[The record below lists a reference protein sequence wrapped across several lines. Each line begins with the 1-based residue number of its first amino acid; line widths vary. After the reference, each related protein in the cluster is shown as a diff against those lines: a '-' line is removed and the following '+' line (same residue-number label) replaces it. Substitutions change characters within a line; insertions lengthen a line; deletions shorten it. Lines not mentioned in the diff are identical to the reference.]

1 MASATRRARRC
12 PQRPDPGPQPDRDR
26 DRDPNPD
33 RHPNPNPQQIDM
45 SVKAAKWGD
54 GPRVPQA
61 KHDQGFEPGDPNM
74 QMYFGATQ
82 HQ

>member
-1 MASATRRARRC
+1 MTVTVTLTLTAT
-12 PQRPDPGPQPDRDR
+12 
-26 DRDPNPD
+26 
-33 RHPNPNPQQIDM
+33 PNPNPQQIDM

>member
-1 MASATRRARRC
+1 MT
-12 PQRPDPGPQPDRDR
+12 
-26 DRDPNPD
+26 
-33 RHPNPNPQQIDM
+33 I
-45 SVKAAKWGD
+45 KAPKWGD

-61 KHDQGFEPGDPNM
+61 KHEQGFEPGDPNM